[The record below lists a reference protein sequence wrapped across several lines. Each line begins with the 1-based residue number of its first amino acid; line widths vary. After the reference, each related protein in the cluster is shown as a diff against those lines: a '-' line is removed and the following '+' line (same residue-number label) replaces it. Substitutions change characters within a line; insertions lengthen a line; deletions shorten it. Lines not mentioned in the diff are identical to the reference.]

1 MFRDILCK
9 VLDQQ
14 YILVHSLQ
22 KKPPQQNDYAEYGC
36 SKDSQW
42 FKKNRISCVLLL
54 LLIIITTIIIYVTD
68 IWNGTF
74 HFMPIHIITT
84 FH

>member
-1 MFRDILCK
+1 MIMQNMGAVRTASGL
-9 VLDQQ
+9 
-14 YILVHSLQ
+14 
-22 KKPPQQNDYAEYGC
+22 KKKQNYFC
-36 SKDSQW
+36 
-42 FKKNRISCVLLL
+42 
-54 LLIIITTIIIYVTD
+54 IIIIIIIIITIIIYVTD